1 MRSRNTTHR
10 PVTLTLLPK
19 KIVDIQLA
27 KGFEKIQAAD
37 KASKK
42 TKE

>member
-19 KIVDIQLA
+19 KIADIKLA
-27 KGFEKIQAAD
+27 LGEKTLAD
-37 KASKK
+37 KASEK

>member
-10 PVTLTLLPK
+10 PLTLILQPK
-19 KIVDIQLA
+19 KIVDIKLA
-27 KGFEKIQAAD
+27 LGEKSQAD
-37 KASKK
+37 KTSDK